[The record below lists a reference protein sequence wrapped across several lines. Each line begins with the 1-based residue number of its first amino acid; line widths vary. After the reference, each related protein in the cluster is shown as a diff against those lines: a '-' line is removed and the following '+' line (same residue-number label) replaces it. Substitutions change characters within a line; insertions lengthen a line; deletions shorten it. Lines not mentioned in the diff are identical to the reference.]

1 MFMGLFGGIAGAIG
15 GIASTILGNNS
26 AKHEAQ
32 KNREWQ
38 EQMSNTSISRRMQDL
53 RNAGL
58 NPLLAVDNASSGAS
72 TPAGSQA
79 QIERFDPSW
88 LTALSSAKVANAQ
101 ARQIDE
107 QTKSI
112 QNENSIF
119 DVKAEKL
126 KLEAEMQ
133 RQGILTEKTVQELN
147 KANTLESK
155 ARILVHKAQA
165 EGIKMSTEE
174 AKRKIQLLD
183 FEVGVYSNNP
193 DLKEREKRGDIWKG
207 MPGSGAAGNVEYFG
221 NRVGAAVG
229 RFLDNGWNSAKR
241 FWSESKKNR
250 ERRNYNK

>member
-1 MFMGLFGGIAGAIG
+1 MGLFGGIAGAIG

-26 AKHEAQ
+26 AKDEAQ

-38 EQMSNTSISRRMQDL
+38 EQMSNTSISRRMADL

-79 QIERFDPSW
+79 QIERFDPQW

-107 QTKSI
+107 QTEAIK
-112 QNENSIF
+112 QENSIF

-126 KLEAEMQ
+126 RLEAEMQ
-133 RQGILTEKTVQELN
+133 RQGILTEKTIQALN
-147 KANTLESK
+147 NANTLESK
-155 ARILVHKAQA
+155 ARILVHKAQS

-183 FEVGVYSNNP
+183 IEIVPYQYDSR
-193 DLKEREKRGDIWKG
+193 LKLNEKRANINSTPYQIG
-207 MPGSGAAGNVEYFG
+207 
-221 NRVGAAVG
+221 G
-229 RFLDNGWNSAKR
+229 RALDNLGDLINAGWNSAKKVWNNWR
-241 FWSESKKNR
+241 NKK
-250 ERRNYNK
+250 

>member
-1 MFMGLFGGIAGAIG
+1 MSMGLFGGIAGAIG

-26 AKHEAQ
+26 AKDEAQ

-72 TPAGSQA
+72 TPVGSQA
-79 QIERFDPSW
+79 QIERFNPQW
-88 LTALSSAKVANAQ
+88 LTAFSSAKVANAQ

-193 DLKEREKRGDIWKG
+193 DLKEKEKYSDLTSTPAKVLGL
-207 MPGSGAAGNVEYFG
+207 GNHTLKKANEKLLEWEYQLRNFYG
-221 NRVGAAVG
+221 NT
-229 RFLDNGWNSAKR
+229 AKR
-241 FWSESKKNR
+241 VRDFFKGGKK
-250 ERRNYNK
+250 

>member
-1 MFMGLFGGIAGAIG
+1 MGFLSGVAGAIG

-26 AKHEAQ
+26 AKDEAQ

-38 EQMSNTSISRRMQDL
+38 EQMSNTSISRRMADL

-79 QIERFDPSW
+79 QIERFNPEW

-107 QTKSI
+107 QTKAI
-112 QNENSIF
+112 KQENSIF
-119 DVKAEKL
+119 DVKADKL
-126 KLEAEMQ
+126 RTEAELQ
-133 RQGILTEKTVQELN
+133 RQNILNAKTIRALN
-147 KANTLESK
+147 EAQTLDAKANV
-155 ARILVHKAQA
+155 LVKQAQR
-165 EGIKMSTEE
+165 ENVKMSTEE

-183 FEVGVYSNNP
+183 FEVGVYDRNP
-193 DLKEREKRGDIWKG
+193 DLKEREKRGEIWKG

-241 FWSESKKNR
+241 FWSESRKNR

>member
-1 MFMGLFGGIAGAIG
+1 MGFLGGVAGAIG

-38 EQMSNTSISRRMQDL
+38 EQMSNTSISRRMADL

-79 QIERFDPSW
+79 QIERFNPEW

-107 QTKSI
+107 QTKAI
-112 QNENSIF
+112 KQENSIF
-119 DVKAEKL
+119 DVKADKL
-126 KLEAEMQ
+126 RTEAELQ
-133 RQGILTEKTVQELN
+133 RQNILNAKTIRALN
-147 KANTLESK
+147 EAQTLDAKAN
-155 ARILVHKAQA
+155 ILVKQAQR
-165 EGIKMSTEE
+165 ENIKMSTEE

-183 FEVGVYSNNP
+183 VEIAPYQYDSR
-193 DLKEREKRGDIWKG
+193 LKLNEKRADINSNPWQIG
-207 MPGSGAAGNVEYFG
+207 GRIFDNV
-221 NRVGAAVG
+221 NDLMSA
-229 RFLDNGWNSAKR
+229 GWNSAKKVFGNWR
-241 FWSESKKNR
+241 KK
-250 ERRNYNK
+250 K

>member
-1 MFMGLFGGIAGAIG
+1 MGFLGGVAGAIG

-101 ARQIDE
+101 AKQIDE
-107 QTKSI
+107 QTKAI
-112 QNENSIF
+112 KQENSIF
-119 DVKAEKL
+119 DVKADKL
-126 KLEAEMQ
+126 RTEAELQ
-133 RQGILTEKTVQELN
+133 RQNILNAKTIRALN
-147 KANTLESK
+147 EAQTLDAKANV
-155 ARILVHKAQA
+155 LVKQAQR
-165 EGIKMSTEE
+165 ENVKMSTEE
-174 AKRKIQLLD
+174 AKRKVQLLD
-183 FEVGVYSNNP
+183 IDIAPYQYDSRLRLN
-193 DLKEREKRGDIWKG
+193 EKRADINSSPWQIG
-207 MPGSGAAGNVEYFG
+207 GRVYDNINDFMSAG
-221 NRVGAAVG
+221 
-229 RFLDNGWNSAKR
+229 WHSAKKIWNDWR
-241 FWSESKKNR
+241 KK
-250 ERRNYNK
+250 K

>member
-1 MFMGLFGGIAGAIG
+1 MGLFGGIAGAIG

-26 AKHEAQ
+26 AKNEAE

-79 QIERFDPSW
+79 QIERFDPQW
-88 LTALSSAKVANAQ
+88 LTALSSAKVANAR

-107 QTKSI
+107 QTEAI
-112 QNENSIF
+112 RNENSIF

-126 KLEAEMQ
+126 KLEAELQ
-133 RQGILTEKTVQELN
+133 RQGILTEKTVQALN
-147 KANTLESK
+147 NANTLEAK
-155 ARILVHKAQA
+155 ARILVHKAQS

-174 AKRKIQLLD
+174 AKRNIQLLD
-183 FEVGVYSNNP
+183 FEIGVYSNNP
-193 DLKEREKRGDIWKG
+193 DLKEREKIGDTWKG
-207 MPGSGAAGNVEYFG
+207 MPGAGAAGNAEYLI
-221 NRVGAAVG
+221 NKIGAGIGSFIDTGV
-229 RFLDNGWNSAKR
+229 NSAKK
-241 FWSESKKNR
+241 WWNESKKNR

>member
-1 MFMGLFGGIAGAIG
+1 MFMGFWSGVAGAIG

-26 AKHEAQ
+26 AKNEAE

-38 EQMSNTSISRRMQDL
+38 EEMSNTSVSRRMADL

-72 TPAGSQA
+72 TPTGSQA

-88 LTALSSAKVANAQ
+88 VTALSSAKVANAQ
-101 ARQIDE
+101 AKQIEE
-107 QTKSI
+107 QTKGI
-112 QNENSIF
+112 KNENSVF
-119 DVKAEKL
+119 EVRAEKL

-133 RQGILTEKTVQELN
+133 RQGILTEKTVQALN
-147 KANTLESK
+147 NANTLESK

-183 FEVGVYSNNP
+183 IEIAPYMYDSR
-193 DLKEREKRGDIWKG
+193 LKLNEKRADINSTPYQIG
-207 MPGSGAAGNVEYFG
+207 
-221 NRVGAAVG
+221 G
-229 RFLDNGWNSAKR
+229 RALDNIGDLINTGWNSAKKVWNNWR
-241 FWSESKKNR
+241 SKK
-250 ERRNYNK
+250 

>member
-1 MFMGLFGGIAGAIG
+1 MGLFGGIAGAIG

-26 AKHEAQ
+26 AKNEAE

-58 NPLLAVDNASSGAS
+58 NPLLAVDNASFGAS

-79 QIERFDPSW
+79 QIERFNPEW
-88 LTALSSAKVANAQ
+88 LTAFSSAKVANAQ

-107 QTKSI
+107 QTKAI
-112 QNENSIF
+112 KQENSIF

-126 KLEAEMQ
+126 RLEAEMQ
-133 RQGILTEKTVQELN
+133 RQGILTEKTIQALN
-147 KANTLESK
+147 NANTLESK
-155 ARILVHKAQA
+155 ARILVHKAQS

-183 FEVGVYSNNP
+183 IEIAPYQYDSR
-193 DLKEREKRGDIWKG
+193 LKLNEKRANINSTPYQIG
-207 MPGSGAAGNVEYFG
+207 
-221 NRVGAAVG
+221 G
-229 RFLDNGWNSAKR
+229 RALDNLGDLINAGWNSAKKVWNNWR
-241 FWSESKKNR
+241 NKK
-250 ERRNYNK
+250 